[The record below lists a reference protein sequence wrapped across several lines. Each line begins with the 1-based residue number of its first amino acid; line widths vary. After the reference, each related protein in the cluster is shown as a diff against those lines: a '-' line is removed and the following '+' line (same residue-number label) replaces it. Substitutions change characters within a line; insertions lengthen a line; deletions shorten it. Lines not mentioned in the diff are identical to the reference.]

1 MSKRMSRKQKGR
13 LQKKKKGIF
22 LFIILILQSAGRK
35 LLMNEWTE
43 ELKFRFR
50 PFIRRS
56 ILLDPR
62 KAWSGMFIHLLKG
75 TFHLCMG
82 RQWEKKMSKQL
93 LSKGSLIYL
102 CDHQHSSSCSLVT
115 SEQVKLYLRKEASHP
130 IDTLL
135 WFNTCLAGSFG
146 ANLCAAVWTC
156 DSVPRPDAVACTSGQ
171 WPEAEKCTKGTMGM
185 RQPGTDTASSN
196 SSVFWLEVLYESNFL
211 REEWLMGRVRCLI
224 YRKCF
229 MVAYAGEIITQIT
242 PSAVDG

>member
-1 MSKRMSRKQKGR
+1 MSKRMSRNQKGR
-13 LQKKKKGIF
+13 LQKKKKKRSIF

-35 LLMNEWTE
+35 LLTNEWTE

-50 PFIRRS
+50 LSIRRS

-62 KAWSGMFIHLLKG
+62 RAWSGMFIHLLKG

-93 LSKGSLIYL
+93 LSNGSLIYL

-171 WPEAEKCTKGTMGM
+171 RPEAGKCTKGTMGI

-196 SSVFWLEVLYESNFL
+196 SSQFSGWKRSMKVTSLEKNDWWEESDVWFTGNVL
-211 REEWLMGRVRCLI
+211 W
-224 YRKCF
+224 
-229 MVAYAGEIITQIT
+229 
-242 PSAVDG
+242 